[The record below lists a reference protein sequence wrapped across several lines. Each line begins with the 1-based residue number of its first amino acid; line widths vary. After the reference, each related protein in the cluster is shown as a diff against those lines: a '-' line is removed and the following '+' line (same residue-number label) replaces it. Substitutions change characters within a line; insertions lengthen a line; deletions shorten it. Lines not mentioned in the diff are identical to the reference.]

1 MNPLYK
7 RVPNACMPLRMKN
20 TAILPETLRTV
31 MQSRLRHVSN
41 VYVGRPNR
49 LTRFEENPAA
59 RLGFPIFGT
68 GDTRFNPKPFHHGV
82 HKNAHT
88 NLALISC
95 TATVSNASV
104 YVSGSGETVPV

>member
-49 LTRFEENPAA
+49 LTRFYKEHRPRPMPGAVFA
-59 RLGFPIFGT
+59 FGPWIF
-68 GDTRFNPKPFHHGV
+68 RPWR
-82 HKNAHT
+82 
-88 NLALISC
+88 
-95 TATVSNASV
+95 TV
-104 YVSGSGETVPV
+104 